1 MTDFSQYVFYHCRYP
16 RCNEPCINRRDSEAA
31 RDGSC
36 RTCLRSKVDAEPTP
50 AQ

>member
-1 MTDFSQYVFYHCRYP
+1 MTDWSQCVFYRCRFP
-16 RCNEPCINRRDSEAA
+16 RCNEPCINRRDSAAA

-36 RTCLRSKVDAEPTP
+36 RSCLRSKVDAEPAS